1 MNLTTHI
8 FLEQPR
14 VGRTVLNPLSSDLIS
29 LQEEVRQAFGWSLEA
44 DDASANAMS
53 ILFQGA
59 APYNQ
64 RSWST
69 TSRDEALSNLEGAIC
84 SAKRLIAVGAGSDS
98 GSTPIL

>member
-29 LQEEVRQAFGWSLEA
+29 LQEVRQALIWSLEA

-53 ILFQGA
+53 IHFQGA
-59 APYNQ
+59 THATNDHGPQHPGMRHFQTLRVQFVQQN
-64 RSWST
+64 
-69 TSRDEALSNLEGAIC
+69 
-84 SAKRLIAVGAGSDS
+84 V
-98 GSTPIL
+98 